1 MRRDPVFRR
10 DPVIQDLT
18 IFNSNH
24 IDKCL
29 DEGSGASGLILGFP
43 ESVEAPKDASENGL
57 SQIAGDLA
65 LFDIL
70 FFMLYFSFWC

>member
-1 MRRDPVFRR
+1 MLVTLHNVSHTTQCTMGRDPVFRP

-57 SQIAGDLA
+57 G
-65 LFDIL
+65 
-70 FFMLYFSFWC
+70 

>member
-1 MRRDPVFRR
+1 MPSYKS
-10 DPVIQDLT
+10 PAP
-18 IFNSNH
+18 
-24 IDKCL
+24 DKCL
-29 DEGSGASGLILGFP
+29 DKGSGASGLILGFP

-70 FFMLYFSFWC
+70 FFCVIFLILVLVQRRQSR